1 MNGFNLLA
9 FFAYLLSVISYATRF
24 PKAFADPRK
33 TLIVG
38 TILLVLG
45 YGFLATNKA
54 LSFNSKLDTFD
65 DETKKK
71 KKQILMLIGF
81 GLLAIMFMFSFV
93 IPLNFVVRFYD
104 PFAAI
109 GYSFLF
115 LGTLLPKMVPI
126 KIGQSIILIYYL
138 IGGLFKI
145 GDTELPE
152 IGLMISRLLLALYNG
167 AAIFLGH

>member
-9 FFAYLLSVISYATRF
+9 FFAYLLTSLSYATRF

-45 YGFLATNKA
+45 YGFLASNKV
-54 LSFNSKLDTFD
+54 LSLQSKPDTFD
-65 DETKKK
+65 ENKLKKK
-71 KKQILMLIGF
+71 RFLMLIGF
-81 GLLAIMFMFSFV
+81 ALLAIMFMFSFV

-115 LGTLLPKMVPI
+115 LGTLLPQLVPI

-138 IGGLFKI
+138 LGGLFKI
-145 GDTELPE
+145 GETELPE